1 MVARYFQRAIESGR
15 TRFDF
20 LRGNEPYKYEWGA
33 VDAPV
38 ERLLVQRTSAVAEAK

>member
-20 LRGNEPYKYEWGA
+20 LRGNEPTNMRGA

-38 ERLLVQRTSAVAEAK
+38 ERLLVRGRARSRRRK